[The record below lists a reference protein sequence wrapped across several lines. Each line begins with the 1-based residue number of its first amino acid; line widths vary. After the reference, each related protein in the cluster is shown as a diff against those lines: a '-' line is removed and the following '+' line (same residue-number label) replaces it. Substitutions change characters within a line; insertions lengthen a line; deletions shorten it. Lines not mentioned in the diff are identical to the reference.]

1 MEQAQSHPGLREF
14 LLQWDSFL
22 SQWSLVF
29 PHPLTL
35 PSGFSENSFLDGL
48 GGWQR
53 RYILLSVSQCP
64 SLFQS
69 SKCFAVSRVFLRS
82 IPGQHRIRTLLSYC
96 RRLLYDRSAA
106 ALVPGRT
113 NFLST
118 LPTTC
123 QGVGAGH
130 HLDWSS
136 YLTRYQNPRTLPS
149 FWTLPGK
156 WKGIFFKVFVSQA

>member
-1 MEQAQSHPGLREF
+1 MTWCWVLISWMEQARSHPGLRLF
-14 LLQWDSFL
+14 LPQWDSFL

-35 PSGFSENSFLDGL
+35 PSGFSEGCFLDGL
-48 GGWQR
+48 GGWR
-53 RYILLSVSQCP
+53 HRFFLLSVSQCP
-64 SLFQS
+64 ESFSEFQVFRS
-69 SKCFAVSRVFLRS
+69 VRVFLRS

-96 RRLLYDRSAA
+96 RRLLCDRSAA
-106 ALVPGRT
+106 ALVLGCT

-130 HLDWSS
+130 HLDSSS
-136 YLTRYQNPRTLPS
+136 YLTRYQNLRTLS
-149 FWTLPGK
+149 RF
-156 WKGIFFKVFVSQA
+156 

>member
-1 MEQAQSHPGLREF
+1 MISWMEQARSHLGLREF

-96 RRLLYDRSAA
+96 RRLLCDRSAA

-123 QGVGAGH
+123 QGVGRATPR
-130 HLDWSS
+130 LKFLS
-136 YLTRYQNPRTLPS
+136 YSIPKPEDIAQFLNIAR
-149 FWTLPGK
+149 K
-156 WKGIFFKVFVSQA
+156 VKGYFFF

>member
-1 MEQAQSHPGLREF
+1 MMISWMEQARSHLGLTEF

-35 PSGFSENSFLDGL
+35 PSGFSEGCFLDGL
-48 GGWQR
+48 GGWR
-53 RYILLSVSQCP
+53 RCYILFSVSQCP
-64 SLFQS
+64 ESFSEFQ
-69 SKCFAVSRVFLRS
+69 VFLGS

-96 RRLLYDRSAA
+96 RRLLCDRSAA
-106 ALVPGRT
+106 ALVLGCT

-118 LPTTC
+118 HPTTC

-130 HLDWSS
+130 HLDSSS
-136 YLTRYQNPRTLPS
+136 YLTRYQNLRTLPS
-149 FWTLPGK
+149 FWTLPGMR
-156 WKGIFFKVFVSQA
+156 KGIF

>member
-1 MEQAQSHPGLREF
+1 MAT
-14 LLQWDSFL
+14 
-22 SQWSLVF
+22 SL
-29 PHPLTL
+29 H
-35 PSGFSENSFLDGL
+35 S
-48 GGWQR
+48 
-53 RYILLSVSQCP
+53 SQCFSAP
-64 SLFQS
+64 
-69 SKCFAVSRVFLRS
+69 RVFLRS

-96 RRLLYDRSAA
+96 RRLLCDRSAA

-123 QGVGAGH
+123 QGLGAGH

-156 WKGIFFKVFVSQA
+156 WKGIFLKSFRQSGLMGKLKTWGPFKGFHNINIFQIKMRNACSLQSMTYEDKKRKKMDRMHTK